1 MSSYVL
7 TQSSAE
13 TSTAPLRVHDL
24 TCIRDD
30 RILFEGLSFE
40 LAAGELLQIEGANG
54 AGKTSLLRL
63 LCGMGWAEEGHIL
76 WQGRDIRS
84 NQLEYMKNMAYMG
97 HMAGVSGELSVT
109 ENLVLSQRLRHTQ
122 AIMTTAQ
129 AIQEVG
135 LGAFAAN
142 RVRTLSAGQTR
153 RVALA
158 RLLLSAARL
167 WILDEPFTALDKQG
181 RMLVQRLLSN
191 HMNQGGMAIVSTHHP
206 LLLDSQIRLRQ
217 LRLG

>member
-7 TQSSAE
+7 THPSAE
-13 TSTAPLRVHDL
+13 TSTAPLSVRDL

-40 LAAGELLQIEGANG
+40 LTNGELLQIEGPNG

-63 LCGMGWAEEGHIL
+63 LCGLGWAEEGQIL
-76 WQGRDIRS
+76 WEGLDIHR
-84 NQLEYMKNMAYMG
+84 NNLEYMADMAYVG
-97 HMAGVSGELSVT
+97 HIAGISGDLSVT
-109 ENLVLSQRLRHTQ
+109 ENLVLSQRLRHHTNAMTVEQ
-122 AIMTTAQ
+122 AIA
-129 AIQEVG
+129 EVG
-135 LGAFAAN
+135 LAGFADN

-158 RLLLSAARL
+158 RMLLSAARL

-181 RMLVQRLLSN
+181 RMLVQRLLNN
-191 HMNQGGMAIVSTHHP
+191 HASQGGLAIVSTHHS
-206 LLLDSQIRLRQ
+206 LLLDSRIRLRQ